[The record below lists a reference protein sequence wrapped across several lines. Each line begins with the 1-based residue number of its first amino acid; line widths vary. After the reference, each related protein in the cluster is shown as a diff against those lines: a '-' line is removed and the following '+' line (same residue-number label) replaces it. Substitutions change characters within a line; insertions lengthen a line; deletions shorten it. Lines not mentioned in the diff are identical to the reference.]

1 MMLADLSYSK
11 GCYCQEMRDMPPQE
25 QESFWSNLAIKTLDV
40 YSSTLRS
47 DGVWRETELTENV
60 LLLASGGEGELVIN
74 GEVNH
79 VQASFACHL
88 AKGTS
93 FTLTTRA
100 ENIHYIMIFYKVFS
114 MVEDSWMLNLQ
125 QRNNQLS
132 KSYLQHPVLRTEL
145 YQSAETIVSKW
156 SQGDGLERFHINAML
171 QGLLYEL
178 VLEQERSQGSP
189 VPDMVDIVATYIAGH
204 YRKEMELKEL
214 ATLAGC
220 SVRQLQRRFK
230 QQKQLA
236 PMEYVIQL
244 RMESAARLLLY
255 TDAPIGEVAEKAG
268 YRDTY
273 YFSRAFKKYYGV
285 PPQVYRNNSGYGLL
299 QNQYQEYQN
308 NNHSHNYSHNQS
320 HFASSYISAQGTVI
334 RHMRG
339 EYCVS
344 TTPLKIAVMDVQYA
358 DHLLAL
364 GVTPAGSVGLGTVGL
379 GNVGLKGLAT
389 ERGVDTV
396 VGMEKSEEV
405 LKFPQYIRERL
416 NDTEY
421 LGTYEAPDLQ
431 AVARLKPDLII
442 CTEMHDAHYEALSQ
456 MAPTLMFKRNESWQ
470 TILSL
475 FGELIGKQAEAEHII
490 TAYHRKTALLSEE
503 LAEVMTGKSV
513 ALIRPRESLVRV
525 HTASHRT
532 GAVLYRDLGLPA
544 PLFVADTSDTAYHI
558 PVDRLSTVHAN
569 HYFVLSNEMMLNGV
583 STTEQ
588 SVLGMLDTAN
598 QQHIYQVDA
607 ATWIGSYGPTGINS
621 IVDQVARVLLA

>member
-1 MMLADLSYSK
+1 
-11 GCYCQEMRDMPPQE
+11 MREMPPQE

-47 DGVWRETELTENV
+47 DGVWRESELTENV

-100 ENIHYIMIFYKVFS
+100 EKINYIMIFYKIFS
-114 MVEDSWMLNLQ
+114 MVEDNSMLNLQ

-132 KSYLQHPVLRTEL
+132 KSFLQHPVLRTEL

-178 VLEQERSQGSP
+178 VLEQERSQGNP
-189 VPDMVDIVATYIAGH
+189 APDMVDIVATYIAGH

-214 ATLAGC
+214 AALAGC

-255 TDAPIGEVAEKAG
+255 TDAPISEVAEKAG

-285 PPQVYRNNSGYGLL
+285 PPQVYRSNVGYGLV
-299 QNQYQEYQN
+299 QYQENQN
-308 NNHSHNYSHNQS
+308 DNHNDKHNHKHKHNQS
-320 HFASSYISAQGTVI
+320 RLASSYPSAQGTVI

-344 TTPLKIAVMDVQYA
+344 ITPLRIAVMDVQYA

-379 GNVGLKGLAT
+379 GNVGLKGLGTAKGENTVLGTNTALGT
-389 ERGVDTV
+389 EGS
-396 VGMEKSEEV
+396 GEV

-416 NDTEY
+416 NETEY

-503 LAEVMTGKSV
+503 LAEVMAGKSV

-558 PVDRLSTVHAN
+558 PVDRLPAVHAN
-569 HYFVLSNEMMLNGV
+569 HYFLLSNEMMLNGR

-588 SVLGMLDTAN
+588 SVLGMLDTAD

-607 ATWIGSYGPTGINS
+607 ATWIGSYGPTGINC

>member
-1 MMLADLSYSK
+1 
-11 GCYCQEMRDMPPQE
+11 MPPQE

-40 YSSTLRS
+40 YSSTLPS

-74 GEVNH
+74 GKVNH

-88 AKGTS
+88 VKGTS

-100 ENIHYIMIFYKVFS
+100 ENIHYIMIFYKVFL
-114 MVEDSWMLNLQ
+114 MVEDSSMLNLQ
-125 QRNNQLS
+125 QRNQPLS
-132 KSYLQHPVLRTEL
+132 KSFLQHPVLRTEL

-156 SQGDGLERFHINAML
+156 SHGDGLERFHINAML

-178 VLEQERSQGSP
+178 VLQHERSQGSP
-189 VPDMVDIVATYIAGH
+189 APDMVDIVATYIAGH

-214 ATLAGC
+214 AALAGC

-244 RMESAARLLLY
+244 RMESAARLLQY
-255 TDAPIGEVAEKAG
+255 TDAPISEVAEKAG
-268 YRDTY
+268 YRDAY

-285 PPQVYRNNSGYGLL
+285 PPQVYRSNVGYGLL
-299 QNQYQEYQN
+299 QNQE
-308 NNHSHNYSHNQS
+308 SHNHYHNRNQS
-320 HFASSYISAQGTVI
+320 HLASSYPSAQGTVI

-339 EYCVS
+339 EYRVT
-344 TTPLKIAVMDVQYA
+344 TTPLRIAVMDVQYA

-364 GVTPAGSVGLGTVGL
+364 GMPPAGSVGLGTVGL
-379 GNVGLKGLAT
+379 GNVGLKLGT
-389 ERGVDTV
+389 NTV
-396 VGMEKSEEV
+396 LGTGELGEV
-405 LKFPQYIRERL
+405 LKFPQYIREKL

-431 AVARLKPDLII
+431 AVARLKTDLII
-442 CTEMHDAHYEALSQ
+442 CTEMHDAHYGALSQ

-503 LAEVMTGKSV
+503 LAEVMAGKSV

-525 HTASHRT
+525 HTAAHRT

-558 PVDRLSTVHAN
+558 SVDRLPAVHAN
-569 HYFVLSNEMMLNGV
+569 HYFLLSNEMMLNGR
-583 STTEQ
+583 SETEQ
-588 SVLGMLDTAN
+588 SVLGMLDTDK
-598 QQHIYQVDA
+598 QQRIYQVDA
-607 ATWIGSYGPTGINS
+607 ATWIGCYGPTGINS